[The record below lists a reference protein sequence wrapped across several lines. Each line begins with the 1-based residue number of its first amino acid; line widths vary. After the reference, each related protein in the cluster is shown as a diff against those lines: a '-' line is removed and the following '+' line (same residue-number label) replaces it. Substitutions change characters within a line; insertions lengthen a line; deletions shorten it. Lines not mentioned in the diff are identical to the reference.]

1 MLRPDMW
8 TKWCFCLKKNFQRN
22 APLYEPIQP
31 NAHTHLFHPPIESL
45 YCSKWIRLC
54 GKFSGKSNLNA
65 HKWLLL
71 QYINDRELNS
81 YSCCRHIIWWNNN
94 RCSSTVICN
103 GIYTHLCI
111 IVYISV
117 QCTQPYR
124 PYYGKWTDKPST
136 PHLQPPN
143 NMLYSSFLKY
153 EIGVCGFFFTSV
165 FFSRFYHFVA
175 ILVFITFW
183 KFGDTLDRISW
194 ISVCLP
200 RHKEAKIR
208 KV

>member
-1 MLRPDMW
+1 MW
-8 TKWCFCLKKNFQRN
+8 TEWCFCLKKNFQRN
-22 APLYEPIQP
+22 APLYEPSQP
-31 NAHTHLFHPPIESL
+31 NAHTHTFHPLIESL
-45 YCSKWIRLC
+45 CCSKWIRLC

-81 YSCCRHIIWWNNN
+81 YSRCRHIIWWNNN

-103 GIYTHLCI
+103 GIYTLLCI

-153 EIGVCGFFFTSV
+153 EIGVCGWFFFTSL
-165 FFSRFYHFVA
+165 FFQSLLSFCCHLGFHN
-175 ILVFITFW
+175 ILKVW
-183 KFGDTLDRISW
+183 W
-194 ISVCLP
+194 HP
-200 RHKEAKIR
+200 RSYFLNFRLFAET
-208 KV
+208 